1 MYSYKL
7 HKPAFVQEK
16 SSFWLAWSGRSRPSD
31 KEGRGHPDSKMRGGQ
46 SQKNLTLTLTLKNK
60 GVRGVPSPRSTTG
73 LFSQDDWIL
82 VSVLLVVVSEMHKKN
97 ELDQYPANLN
107 RSLINKIPLPKI

>member
-7 HKPAFVQEK
+7 HKPAFVRQIQT
-16 SSFWLAWSGRSRPSD
+16 FD
-31 KEGRGHPDSKMRGGQ
+31 KEGRGHPDSKMGGGGQ

-82 VSVLLVVVSEMHKKN
+82 VSVLLVVLSEMHKKN

-107 RSLINKIPLPKI
+107 RSLINNIPLPKI